1 MENNGAPWS
10 DPTSQPPSDPF
21 TAPPAPGPYGP
32 PPAPQPAW
40 QGYGPPQPLQQPPP
54 APAKKSSTKWIIAL
68 VATIGVLAVGCFG
81 AVGWGVFQAARN
93 ASDTP
98 SRPEGYAPRGEVP
111 FLNEPSS
118 APPTTTAPQ
127 LPVGVTGSVPAGSKA
142 STAKIKKPED
152 LEKVC
157 DRWYFPKAPKY
168 TTALSPHPIS
178 ISVRD
183 RKDLPYRT
191 TKGYVGIPYDAPP
204 TIKAAWEGKDASK
217 VQLVACVDLYTTST
231 PKVKTCPID
240 KPKPSKITMK
250 EGRYKLSLY
259 EVATRRKLYET
270 KLTGENES
278 CPLFIF
284 VGNDNNVYS
293 SLEDRQL
300 TDTLERFVER

>member
-1 MENNGAPWS
+1 MENNGAPWP
-10 DPTSQPPSDPF
+10 DPTGQPPSDPF
-21 TAPPAPGPYGP
+21 TAPPVHNPYVTPATPQQP
-32 PPAPQPAW
+32 PPPGWP
-40 QGYGPPQPLQQPPP
+40 GYGPPLQQAP
-54 APAKKSSTKWIIAL
+54 APKKSKTKWIIAI
-68 VATIGVLAVGCFG
+68 VATVGVLAVACFG
-81 AVGWGVFQAARN
+81 GIAYAVVRAAN
-93 ASDTP
+93 KASEAAAL
-98 SRPEGYAPRGEVP
+98 SEGYEPPGENP
-111 FLNEPSS
+111 FLGEPSS
-118 APPTTTAPQ
+118 APPTTNPPQ
-127 LPVGVTGSVPAGSKA
+127 VPQGVTGSVPSGSKA
-142 STAKIKKPED
+142 STTKIKKPED

-168 TTALSPHPIS
+168 TTAVSPHPIS

-183 RKDLPYRT
+183 RLDLPYRT

-204 TIKAAWEGKDASK
+204 AIKAAWEGKDASK
-217 VQLVACVDLYTTST
+217 VQLMACVDLVTTKTS
-231 PKVKTCPID
+231 KVKTCPID

-293 SLEDRQL
+293 TLEDRQL
-300 TDTLERFVER
+300 TDALERFVEQ